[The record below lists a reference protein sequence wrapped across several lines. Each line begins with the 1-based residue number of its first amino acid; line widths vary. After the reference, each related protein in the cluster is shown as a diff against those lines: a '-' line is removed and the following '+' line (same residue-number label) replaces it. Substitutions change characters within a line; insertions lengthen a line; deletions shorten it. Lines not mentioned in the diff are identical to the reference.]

1 MEGKQS
7 RSIWPGENTSS
18 KDLIDGEDSGVVLDL
33 PSLGAQ
39 LVFILIELCFHCWGL
54 LGLEIY
60 HNSKGCGTVGGQ
72 TGGENKTLSVKSK

>member
-33 PSLGAQ
+33 PSLGA
-39 LVFILIELCFHCWGL
+39 
-54 LGLEIY
+54 
-60 HNSKGCGTVGGQ
+60 
-72 TGGENKTLSVKSK
+72 